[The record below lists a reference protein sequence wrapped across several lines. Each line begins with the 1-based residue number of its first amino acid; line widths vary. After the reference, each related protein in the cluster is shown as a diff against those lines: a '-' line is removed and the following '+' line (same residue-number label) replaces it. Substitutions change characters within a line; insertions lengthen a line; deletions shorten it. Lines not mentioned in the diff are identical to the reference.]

1 MYILYSVLHVQV
13 LKTLVATL
21 HIVKKYEVI
30 YHQLKFNYKPF
41 INKMY
46 CKVLIVFVLFQ
57 IYLLLLLI
65 HDFLHINSMLKYK
78 QLYQCFFF
86 KLQLFPCTTS
96 LSWAQLFLFLAQV
109 YIDWNIALALFLN
122 WILYRAQRSYH
133 HIRNRPSVNW
143 PIVEPLAVN
152 IQSAERRRVIWVYF
166 SHALHLN

>member
-1 MYILYSVLHVQV
+1 MYILYSVLHLQV

-109 YIDWNIALALFLN
+109 YID
-122 WILYRAQRSYH
+122 
-133 HIRNRPSVNW
+133 
-143 PIVEPLAVN
+143 
-152 IQSAERRRVIWVYF
+152 
-166 SHALHLN
+166 